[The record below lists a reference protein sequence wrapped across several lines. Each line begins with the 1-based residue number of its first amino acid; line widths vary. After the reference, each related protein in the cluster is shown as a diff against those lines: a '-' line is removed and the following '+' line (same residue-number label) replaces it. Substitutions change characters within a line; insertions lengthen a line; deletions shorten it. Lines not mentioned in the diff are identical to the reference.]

1 MLLLFGG
8 GICVPYSSLT
18 RWLLGIDDTGAE
30 GGGGDLSI
38 MAELNPPDDAND
50 GGGWP

>member
-1 MLLLFGG
+1 MQLLFGG
-8 GICVPYSSLT
+8 GICCVPYSSLT

-30 GGGGDLSI
+30 GGGDLSI